1 VLTGV
6 VTAIGFT
13 TISPLAS
20 VAVKVLL
27 LVLVVVVVSVV
38 VVSDVGFTGPV
49 PETELELVADV
60 VAVESVVPA
69 EESLRV
75 DVMADETLD
84 DSGPVEETTVDED
97 EAAVVVSEEAS
108 VSVVVATNTP
118 KSLPE
123 PIVVDWNV
131 VVPVVRP
138 VEVPVVVVPVVTVPV
153 VPPVVEVVVV
163 ESETTTGLTGPE
175 AEFVVVVESNLRCST
190 CDIVTVQ
197 S

>member
-1 VLTGV
+1 MATTTSVTSSIIVSTGVVTGVLTGV

-27 LVLVVVVVSVV
+27 LVLVVVVVPVV
-38 VVSDVGFTGPV
+38 VQSDVGFTGPV

-84 DSGPVEETTVDED
+84 D
-97 EAAVVVSEEAS
+97 
-108 VSVVVATNTP
+108 
-118 KSLPE
+118 PE
-123 PIVVDWNV
+123 
-131 VVPVVRP
+131 
-138 VEVPVVVVPVVTVPV
+138 
-153 VPPVVEVVVV
+153 
-163 ESETTTGLTGPE
+163 
-175 AEFVVVVESNLRCST
+175 
-190 CDIVTVQ
+190 
-197 S
+197 